1 MAENKDDVTGPAKHT
16 IGPHQSD
23 IMNIIDPKVKPD
35 PEKMRGRG
43 GNNTGPAPSTKG
55 PHKSDTANIFDPR
68 VKPDPSHLGNQK
80 KSTEATKPS

>member
-1 MAENKDDVTGPAKHT
+1 MSEPL
-16 IGPHQSD
+16 IRSLWQ
-23 IMNIIDPKVKPD
+23 VKPD

>member
-1 MAENKDDVTGPAKHT
+1 MAENKGDDTGPAKHT

-35 PEKMRGRG
+35 PEKMQGHG
-43 GNNTGPAPSTKG
+43 GDSTGPAPSTKG
-55 PHKSDTANIFDPR
+55 PHKSDTANILDPR

-80 KSTEATKPS
+80 ESIVVNT